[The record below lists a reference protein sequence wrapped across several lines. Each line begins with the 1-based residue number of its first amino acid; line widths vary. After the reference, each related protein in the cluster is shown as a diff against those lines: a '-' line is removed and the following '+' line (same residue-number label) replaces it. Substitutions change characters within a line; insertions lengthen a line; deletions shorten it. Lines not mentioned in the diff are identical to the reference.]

1 MSGFFL
7 RTFVKILFEMATI
20 SNNEIKIKYTLDT
33 TDLANATALFD
44 RLSAEDRQ
52 LLNDLKRLQAQL
64 AATGQAGQTAGR
76 NIGQGNAAAK
86 GSFNDLQN
94 RVTDLTNRLKNLN
107 PQASNYET
115 ILRRLQRAQMNLSIA
130 TAQLNNNLGK
140 TKTEFQSL
148 EGPISN
154 IKNLLGGVF
163 SVAAIFSFTKAVI
176 ETTVKMQG
184 LQKAIEFTAG
194 SAVGGAADFRFLEKI
209 AYDLG
214 LPLAAA
220 AEGFKTFSAA
230 AARAGITVQEQRK
243 MFTDLSKGM
252 AALQLDAQSAQL
264 VFFGF
269 GQLLSKTKVSAQ
281 ELYHQIGERM
291 PIAMQAA
298 QIAAARLTGKVKIT
312 TAELIDMVEKGKLLS
327 SEFAPE
333 FTKAIGEL
341 SKSAAYVETMGKDVN
356 RLTNAWDAFKTSV
369 GDSKVLGAIVG
380 VLDSIVNK
388 LESISEASNYYEQNG
403 LFPEITFKEFKK
415 LEKAAIDTYDNIS
428 NTAETRFGSLIT
440 INQEYQ
446 KTISDDTEAGNL
458 QRIFLETQYN
468 TRRQQVVK
476 DLVDNITREEKNIE
490 DAKKRLTT
498 VGEGDSILGL
508 SRRQKEIKKQATED
522 LKLAEA
528 AKAAFEKLYGTIPEL
543 KTFLPDPDAEKKR
556 SKALEDEYRR
566 LIAQQEALKTAEDD
580 RIKARTREGYTRDI
594 ELLKNN
600 VKFNEEMLL
609 IDERADFIKLELA
622 KNNAVK
628 RRGENKRDNQEQLNI
643 RAKALDEALKL
654 EEEYL
659 KKSQDKIDEATYK
672 RRSARQTDLQNELD
686 EIKKNGTE
694 QTDALIIELNK
705 AISIQELSDS
715 KRKELISNYDAQ
727 ITKIR
732 KDNLNQQLF
741 ALKQY
746 YDEQEA
752 LDKEAGFD
760 RELIYSRASTR
771 RLAADAKT
779 EYQRQ
784 DILDQGTLAD
794 INTEKNR
801 LMEQED
807 RLKKSLVLST
817 TYKDREIAMI
827 KAKLADLASQEYELQ
842 VNAETRKRE
851 KMLEIVQASA
861 DAMAQIFNDL
871 GNIYIANLDRQ
882 KEALGM
888 KYESDVRLADG
899 NKQKLAQLAQEKAR
913 AEYEIELKQ
922 FKARQIMAVAE
933 VIFKTAPEIA
943 KWISTGVLAP
953 VAAIGLAAQAF
964 AIGAI
969 LAQPPPVP
977 PYKDGTK
984 GIPHPGG
991 PAIVG
996 EAGVEKVVT
1005 TTGQVYYTPPTAT
1018 LIDLPKGSQVIPN
1031 HALSRKELFW
1041 ASSMKEGK
1049 SSNQS
1054 YEIGSKLDKIGG
1066 ILQTLPIHQIN
1077 MDERGFEKFVRTERR
1092 TTKILN
1098 NRFPIR

>member
-1 MSGFFL
+1 
-7 RTFVKILFEMATI
+7 MATI

-44 RLSAEDRQ
+44 KLSAEDRQ
-52 LLNDLKRLQAQL
+52 LLNDLKKLQAQL
-64 AATGQAGQTAGR
+64 NATGQAGQAA
-76 NIGQGNAAAK
+76 GNAISQ
-86 GSFNDLQN
+86 G
-94 RVTDLTNRLKNLN
+94 T
-107 PQASNYET
+107 SNAT
-115 ILRRLQRAQMNLSIA
+115 QQVDKMGLSI
-130 TAQLNNNLGK
+130 K
-140 TKTEFQSL
+140 RV
-148 EGPISN
+148 
-154 IKNLLGGVF
+154 GGLIAGYF
-163 SVAAIFSFTKAVI
+163 SVQAIVSFGKAVLD
-176 ETTVKMQG
+176 TTIKFEA
-184 LQKAIEFTAG
+184 LSKAIEFTSG
-194 SAVGGAADFRFLEKI
+194 SLVGGAANMRFLAKTAEEFGI
-209 AYDLG
+209 
-214 LPLAAA
+214 PLDAVI
-220 AEGFKTFSAA
+220 EGFKSLSAA
-230 AARAGITVQEQRK
+230 AGRNRIPMDQQRQ
-243 MFTDLSKGM
+243 MFTDLS
-252 AALQLDAQSAQL
+252 AAMSALSLTAQDAQL
-264 VFFGF
+264 IFFGF
-269 GQLLSKTKVSAQ
+269 GQMLSKPKVSAQ
-281 ELYHQIGERM
+281 ELYHQIGERL
-291 PIAMQAA
+291 PIALEAA
-298 QIAAARLTGKVKIT
+298 QIAAAKVTGVTQVTAGELTKLVETGKLFS
-312 TAELIDMVEKGKLLS
+312 A
-327 SEFAPE
+327 EFAPA
-333 FTKAIGEL
+333 FTEALGKMAASGAHIDTLGKDVERLSNAWINFKLAIGEL
-341 SKSAAYVETMGKDVN
+341 
-356 RLTNAWDAFKTSV
+356 TS
-369 GDSKVLGAIVG
+369 GYFAG
-380 VLDSIVNK
+380 VLDKITNFTKRTVEEVQA
-388 LESISEASNYYEQNG
+388 LNYYLENG
-403 LFPEITFKEFKK
+403 LKMMLPGFDVPSFEKFKENQQQVLDVFDGI
-415 LEKAAIDTYDNIS
+415 IDGAKYRYEELNNI
-428 NTAETRFGSLIT
+428 NA
-440 INQEYQ
+440 EYQ
-446 KTISDDTEAGNL
+446 NTFNDTSEAGNL
-458 QRIFLETQYN
+458 KRKEIEERYNKERVERETEIQN
-468 TRRQQVVK
+468 DIKKRQN
-476 DLVDNITREEKNIE
+476 DILNFRKNIVE
-490 DAKKRLTT
+490 LQKKIDDEYLRT
-498 VGEGDSILGL
+498 GY
-508 SRRQKEIKKQATED
+508 TED
-522 LKLAEA
+522 LEKRINSNKQYIKQAESA
-528 AKAAFEKLYGTIPEL
+528 VNAL
-543 KTFLPDPDAEKKR
+543 KTIFKTLPQLPTLIPDPDAEKK
-556 SKALEDEYRR
+556 KQKELEDLYRK
-566 LIAQQEALKTAEDD
+566 LIAQQEALKKAEDD
-580 RIKARTREGYTRDI
+580 RIKSRTREGYTRDI

-643 RAKALDEALKL
+643 RAKALDQALKL

-659 KKSQDKIDEATYK
+659 KKSQDKINEATYK
-672 RRSARQTDLQNELD
+672 RRSARQTELTNELN

-715 KRKELISNYDAQ
+715 KRVQLIKNYDAQ
-727 ITKIR
+727 ITKI
-732 KDNLNQQLF
+732 KTDNLNQQLF
-741 ALKQY
+741 VLNQY
-746 YDEQEA
+746 YEQEA
-752 LDKEAGFD
+752 ILDQEAAFD

-771 RLAADAKT
+771 RLAADAKN

-801 LMEQED
+801 LMAEEQ
-807 RLKKSLVLST
+807 RLQKSLVLST

-882 KEALGM
+882 QEALNQ
-888 KYESDVRLADG
+888 KYDADVRLADG

-969 LAQPPPVP
+969 LSQPPPVP

-1018 LIDLPKGSQVIPN
+1018 LLDLPKGSQVIPN

-1041 ASSMKEGK
+1041 ANSLSEGRRVAP
-1049 SSNQS
+1049 NNGI
-1054 YEIGSKLDKIGG
+1054 ENKLDKIGG
-1066 ILQTLPIHQIN
+1066 ILQALPIHQIN
-1077 MDERGFEKFVRTERR
+1077 MNERGFEKFVRTERR

-1098 NRFPIR
+1098 NRFPLR

>member
-7 RTFVKILFEMATI
+7 LTFVEILFEMATI

-52 LLNDLKRLQAQL
+52 LLNDLKKLQAQL

-94 RVTDLTNRLKNLN
+94 RVSDLTNRLKNLN

-176 ETTVKMQG
+176 ETTVRMQG

-269 GQLLSKTKVSAQ
+269 GQMLSKTKVSAQ

-369 GDSKVLGAIVG
+369 GDSKVLGSIIQVLDAIVG
-380 VLDSIVNK
+380 K
-388 LESISEASNYYEQNG
+388 LERISEASNYYAENG
-403 LFPEITFKEFKK
+403 LFPDITFQEFKK
-415 LEKAAIDTYDNIS
+415 LEKAAVDTYDKIS
-428 NTAETRFGSLIT
+428 NTAETRFGNLIT
-440 INQEYQ
+440 INKEYQ
-446 KTISDDTEAGNL
+446 KTISDDTEAGNI

-468 TRRQQVVK
+468 TRRKEVVK
-476 DLVDNITREEKNIE
+476 DLVDNIKREEE
-490 DAKKRLTT
+490 T
-498 VGEGDSILGL
+498 
-508 SRRQKEIKKQATED
+508 IKKLQDEIVKTPVGMGPSTNKDKVNQMKKDIAI
-522 LKLAEA
+522 AEA

-556 SKALEDEYRR
+556 KKELEDLYRR
-566 LIAQQEALKTAEDD
+566 LINEQEALMKAEEDLIKSRTKAGTNQD
-580 RIKARTREGYTRDI
+580 ILLIENRIKF
-594 ELLKNN
+594 NN
-600 VKFNEEMLL
+600 IMLE
-609 IDERADFIKLELA
+609 IDKRAMFAKLELA
-622 KNNAVK
+622 KNNRVK
-628 RRGENKRDNQEQLNI
+628 REAELIKDAESEQEIIRQARFKAYADEKEYLDKAYELLQDNRRKRRQETQTDEQNQLETSIDFYEDQLKVLKDKYDKTKVIEGLSQNDLIRLEADFYRAKYELTQDGEKAAADI
-643 RAKALDEALKL
+643 RAKFREKEKEERIQADFEIRSVMVEAAIIRNQALAKTDMQRADIAEEGALTQIRIEK
-654 EEEYL
+654 E
-659 KKSQDKIDEATYK
+659 
-672 RRSARQTDLQNELD
+672 
-686 EIKKNGTE
+686 KNAE
-694 QTDALIIELNK
+694 Q
-705 AISIQELSDS
+705 
-715 KRKELISNYDAQ
+715 
-727 ITKIR
+727 
-732 KDNLNQQLF
+732 
-741 ALKQY
+741 
-746 YDEQEA
+746 
-752 LDKEAGFD
+752 
-760 RELIYSRASTR
+760 R
-771 RLAADAKT
+771 RLNSDNATLSVEEKKTLNDKLYAQDVLLDAKT
-779 EYQRQ
+779 TQLIK
-784 DILDQGTLAD
+784 DG
-794 INTEKNR
+794 
-801 LMEQED
+801 ED
-807 RLKKSLVLST
+807 RRLEYRL
-817 TYKDREIAMI
+817 EIFQKTMDVMADAFNKVTELYI
-827 KAKLADLASQEYELQ
+827 ADL
-842 VNAETRKRE
+842 N
-851 KMLEIVQASA
+851 
-861 DAMAQIFNDL
+861 
-871 GNIYIANLDRQ
+871 RQ
-882 KEALGM
+882 KDALNQ
-888 KYESDVRLADG
+888 KYDADVRLADG

-922 FKARQIMAVAE
+922 FKARQIMAIAE

-943 KWISTGVLAP
+943 RWISTGVLAP

-969 LAQPPPVP
+969 MSQPEPIP

-1005 TTGQVYYTPPTAT
+1005 TTGEVYYTPPTAT

-1049 SSNQS
+1049 SSNQG

>member
-1 MSGFFL
+1 
-7 RTFVKILFEMATI
+7 MATI
-20 SNNEIKIKYTLDT
+20 SNNEIKIKYSLDT

-52 LLNDLKRLQAQL
+52 LLNDLKRLQAQFN
-64 AATGQAGQTAGR
+64 ATGQAGQTAGR
-76 NIGQGNAAAK
+76 NIAQGNSAAK

-94 RVTDLTNRLKNLN
+94 RVNDLTNRLKNLN

-115 ILRRLQRAQMNLSIA
+115 ILRRLQRAQVNLSIA
-130 TAQLNNNLGK
+130 TAQLNSNLGK

-269 GQLLSKTKVSAQ
+269 GQMLSKTKVSAQ

-369 GDSKVLGAIVG
+369 GDSKALGSIIKVLDAIVG
-380 VLDSIVNK
+380 K
-388 LESISEASNYYEQNG
+388 LESISEASNYYAENG
-403 LFPEITFKEFKK
+403 LFPDITFQEFKK

-428 NTAETRFGSLIT
+428 NTAETRFGNLIT

-446 KTISDDTEAGNL
+446 KTINDDTEAGNL

-468 TRRQQVVK
+468 TRRKEVVK
-476 DLVDNITREEKNIE
+476 DLVDNITREEQLI
-490 DAKKRLTT
+490 KRLKDEIVKTP
-498 VGEGDSILGL
+498 VGMGPSTNKD
-508 SRRQKEIKKQATED
+508 RVNQMKKD
-522 LKLAEA
+522 LAIAEA
-528 AKAAFEKLYGTIPEL
+528 AKSAFEKLYGTIPEL
-543 KTFLPDPDAEKKR
+543 KTFLPDPDAEKK
-556 SKALEDEYRR
+556 KQKELEDLYRK
-566 LIAQQEALKTAEDD
+566 LINEQEALMKAEEDLIKSRTKAGTNQD
-580 RIKARTREGYTRDI
+580 ILLIENRIKF
-594 ELLKNN
+594 NN
-600 VKFNEEMLL
+600 IMLE
-609 IDERADFIKLELA
+609 IDKRAMFAKLELA
-622 KNNAVK
+622 KNNKVK
-628 RRGENKRDNQEQLNI
+628 R
-643 RAKALDEALKL
+643 EAELIKDAES
-654 EEEYL
+654 EEEIIRQARFKAYA
-659 KKSQDKIDEATYK
+659 DEKEY
-672 RRSARQTDLQNELD
+672 
-686 EIKKNGTE
+686 
-694 QTDALIIELNK
+694 LNK
-705 AISIQELSDS
+705 AYELLQDNRRKRRQET
-715 KRKELISNYDAQ
+715 Q
-727 ITKIR
+727 T
-732 KDNLNQQLF
+732 
-741 ALKQY
+741 
-746 YDEQEA
+746 DEQNQLETSIDFYEDQLKVLKDKYDKTKVIEGLSKNDLIRLEA
-752 LDKEAGFD
+752 DFYRAKYELTQDGEKAADDIKAKFREKEKQERMQAEFEIRSVMVEASVIRNQALAKTD
-760 RELIYSRASTR
+760 MQRAEIAEEGALTQIRIEKEKNAEQR
-771 RLAADAKT
+771 RLNSENATLSVEDKKTLNDKLYAQDVLLDAKT
-779 EYQRQ
+779 TQLIKE
-784 DILDQGTLAD
+784 G
-794 INTEKNR
+794 
-801 LMEQED
+801 ED
-807 RLKKSLVLST
+807 RRLE
-817 TYKDREIAMI
+817 YKLEIFQKTMDVMSDAFSKI
-827 KAKLADLASQEYELQ
+827 TELYIADL
-842 VNAETRKRE
+842 N
-851 KMLEIVQASA
+851 
-861 DAMAQIFNDL
+861 
-871 GNIYIANLDRQ
+871 RQ

-888 KYESDVRLADG
+888 KYDADVRLADG
-899 NKQKLAQLAQEKAR
+899 NKQKLAELAQQKAR

-922 FKARQIMAVAE
+922 FKARQIMAIAE

-943 KWISTGVLAP
+943 RWISTGVLAP

-969 LAQPPPVP
+969 LSQPEPVP

>member
-1 MSGFFL
+1 
-7 RTFVKILFEMATI
+7 MATI

-44 RLSAEDRQ
+44 KLSAEDRQ
-52 LLNDLKRLQAQL
+52 LLNDLKRLQAQFNN
-64 AATGQAGQTAGR
+64 TGQAGQAAGNQISGSSR
-76 NIGQGNAAAK
+76 AAS
-86 GSFNDLQN
+86 GSINDLQK
-94 RVTDLTNRLKNLN
+94 RVNDLTTRLRNLN

-115 ILRRLQRAQMNLSIA
+115 ILRRLQRAQNNLSAA
-130 TAQLNNNLGK
+130 TTQLNQDLGK
-140 TKTEFQSL
+140 TQNQFSSL
-148 EGPISN
+148 QN
-154 IKNLLGGVF
+154 YIKNAFAVTAILAFGK
-163 SVAAIFSFTKAVI
+163 SVLDATI
-176 ETTVKMQG
+176 KMQG
-184 LQKAIEFTAG
+184 LKKAIDFTSG
-194 SAVGGAADFRFLEKI
+194 SAAGGAANFAFIERLAEK
-209 AYDLG
+209 LG
-214 LPLAAA
+214 LPLEAA

-230 AARAGITVQEQRK
+230 ANRAGYTVMQQRQ
-243 MFTDLSKGM
+243 MFTDLSNAM
-252 AALQLDAQSAQL
+252 AALQLDAQSAGL

-269 GQLLSKTKVSAQ
+269 GQLMSKNKVSAQ
-281 ELYHQIGERM
+281 ELYHQIGERL
-291 PIAMQAA
+291 PIGMEAA
-298 QIAAARLTGKVKIT
+298 QIAAAKIT
-312 TAELIDMVEKGKLLS
+312 GQLKVTSGELIKLVEDGKLLS
-327 SEFAPE
+327 TDFAPE
-333 FTKAIGEL
+333 FTKALGEL
-341 SKSAAYVETMGKDVN
+341 SKNAGTIETLGKDVN
-356 RLTNAWDAFKTSV
+356 RLETAWEKFKV
-369 GDSKVLGAIVG
+369 ALGDNKFIGITVRALTGLLGILDG
-380 VLDSIVNK
+380 VASRLSFVIDSISNWGDMPLTYSGFKALEEETIRTFDLVQATATYRFQEVENLNK
-388 LESISEASNYYEQNG
+388 Q
-403 LFPEITFKEFKK
+403 
-415 LEKAAIDTYDNIS
+415 
-428 NTAETRFGSLIT
+428 
-440 INQEYQ
+440 YQ
-446 KTISDDTEAGNL
+446 KTLTDDTETGNL
-458 QRIFLETQYN
+458 QRLLIEAQYA
-468 TRRQQVVK
+468 TERKKVVEK
-476 DLVDNITREEKNIE
+476 LAEDIAREERKIKDNIKLRELNKGTYNE
-490 DAKKRLTT
+490 
-498 VGEGDSILGL
+498 
-508 SRRQKEIKKQATED
+508 QFFYKEIKIAESALASYK
-522 LKLAEA
+522 KL
-528 AKAAFEKLYGTIPEL
+528 LGTIPEL
-543 KTFLPDPDAEKKR
+543 KTLLPDPDDEKKKD
-556 SKALEDEYRR
+556 KALESLYKK
-566 LIAQQEALKTAEDD
+566 LIAQQEALKTAEDN
-580 RIKARTREGYTRDI
+580 RIKARTKEGYTRDI

-600 VKFNEEMLL
+600 VKFNNEMLL

-628 RRGENKRDNQEQLNI
+628 RRGENERDNKEQIKI
-643 RAKALDEALKL
+643 REKALEEALKL
-654 EEEYL
+654 EKEYL

-672 RRSARQTDLQNELD
+672 RRSARQTDLTNQIE
-686 EIKKNGTE
+686 EINKNGNE
-694 QTDALIIELNK
+694 QIALIEIEHKK
-705 AISIQELSDS
+705 AIAIQELDAI
-715 KRKELISNYDAQ
+715 KRKEIVEKYDAQ
-727 ITKIR
+727 ITKI
-732 KDNLNQQLF
+732 KTDNLNQQLF
-741 ALKQY
+741 ALNQY
-746 YDEQEA
+746 YEEEAKLDEEA
-752 LDKEAGFD
+752 AFD

-801 LMEQED
+801 LMKEEE

-882 KEALGM
+882 KEALGQ

-1049 SSNQS
+1049 PSNS
-1054 YEIGSKLDKIGG
+1054 GYGIENKLDKIGG